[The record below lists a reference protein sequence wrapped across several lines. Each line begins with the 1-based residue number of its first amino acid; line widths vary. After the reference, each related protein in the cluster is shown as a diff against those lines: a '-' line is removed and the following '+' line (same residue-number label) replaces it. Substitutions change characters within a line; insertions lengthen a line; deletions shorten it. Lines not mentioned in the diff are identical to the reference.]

1 MLKKEEQDMD
11 KPNYDLSNFQNSFE
25 KVKGRIHVLERSV
38 PVEVQMEYFRASK
51 RMRRTRDEN
60 NRASDEECEQWYA
73 ELCGTADTF
82 LPLSIE
88 ERRQLLL
95 QLANSRNPKAFKCLK
110 QYVENDPDPATLD
123 WAYLALMDIQI
134 ALESELSE
142 EKQIY
147 IATGLGG
154 KGEKLRFYVLMVSK
168 GRKPFE
174 EYQRNIIE
182 REFGYYFPKVDCEIE
197 ELHISVDYVEL
208 LLLMPI
214 RSNIQQIL
222 TKIIIDCNEYGDF
235 LSTVYTITNVEK
247 FTQAEI
253 EEVLERHENLET
265 GD

>member
-1 MLKKEEQDMD
+1 MD

-110 QYVENDPDPATLD
+110 QYVENDSDPATLD

>member
-1 MLKKEEQDMD
+1 MD
-11 KPNYDLSNFQNSFE
+11 EPNYDLGNFQESFE
-25 KVKGRIHVLERSV
+25 KMKGRIHVLERSV

-51 RMRRTRDEN
+51 RMRRTLNAND
-60 NRASDEECEQWYA
+60 RASDEECGQWYA

-82 LPLSIE
+82 LPLSVE
-88 ERRQLLL
+88 ERRHLLL
-95 QLANSRNPKAFKCLK
+95 LLANSRNPKAFKCLK
-110 QYVENDPDPATLD
+110 QYVETEQDTATLD
-123 WAYLALMDIQI
+123 WACLALMDIQI

-197 ELHISVDYVEL
+197 ELHVDLDYVEL
-208 LLLMPI
+208 LILMPI
-214 RSNIQQIL
+214 RSNVQQIL
-222 TKIIIDCNEYGDF
+222 TKIIVDCNEYGGF
-235 LSTVYTITNVEK
+235 LSDIYTISNVEK

-253 EEVLERHENLET
+253 EEVLERHESLEA
-265 GD
+265 GH

>member
-1 MLKKEEQDMD
+1 MD

-82 LPLSIE
+82 LPLSVE

-110 QYVENDPDPATLD
+110 QYVENGPDPATLD

>member
-1 MLKKEEQDMD
+1 MD

-25 KVKGRIHVLERSV
+25 KVKGRIHVLERSI